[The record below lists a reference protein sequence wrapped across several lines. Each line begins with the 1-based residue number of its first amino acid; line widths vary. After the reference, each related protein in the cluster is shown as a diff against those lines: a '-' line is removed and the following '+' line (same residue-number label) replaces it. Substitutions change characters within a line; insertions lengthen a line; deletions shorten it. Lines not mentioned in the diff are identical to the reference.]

1 MRRMIGMERK
11 GCESIIHEHDR
22 DLWVTMLG
30 WVYVPDSDRGDF
42 KRRRVVDTSG
52 WYHGVKFYRFR

>member
-1 MRRMIGMERK
+1 MIDMERK

-42 KRRRVVDTSG
+42 KRRRAVDTSG
-52 WYHGVKFYRFR
+52 